1 MVKQERAVWAS
12 EGSIRLV
19 AGTGKDPTMENVIT
33 NDALQKQIVQDQI
46 SQERQESAAAAPEAE
61 APKAEQNVAKTEA
74 SAEAK
79 KQEVDKEAIMAL
91 AKERLLTR
99 RGLISKGLEILLL
112 GAVLL
117 IIASVDTIAGRMIIG
132 LCYGVF
138 VLTRYII
145 EVQRFRNAYRKP
157 NAKKLEEEYQRLVK
171 ALEE

>member
-46 SQERQESAAAAPEAE
+46 SQERQESAAAPEAE

-117 IIASVDTIAGRMIIG
+117 IIASVDYIAGRMIIG